1 LSRLKSYLI
10 LLGCGGLI
18 IALDQWTKYLV
29 RSSLDYGQVWMPWEW
44 LAPYLRVVHWNNTG
58 AAFGMFPAAGGLI
71 AVVSVLVVV
80 AILYYFPQVP
90 SDQWL
95 VRLALVLQF
104 GGAIGNLVDR
114 AAYGPV
120 TDFISVGSF
129 PVFNVADS
137 CISVG
142 VALLVAALWVEERK
156 RRIPAEEAAAVAPGR
171 LPEDDRA
178 G

>member
-1 LSRLKSYLI
+1 MYRLKSYLI
-10 LLGCGGLI
+10 LLGFGGLI

-29 RSSLDYGQVWMPWEW
+29 RSSLDYGEVWAPWEW
-44 LAPYLRVVHWNNTG
+44 LAPYARLVHWNNTG
-58 AAFGMFPAAGGLI
+58 AAFGMFPAAGSLI
-71 AVVSVLVVV
+71 AVISVLVVV

-90 SDQWL
+90 SEQWL

-114 AAYGPV
+114 ATYGPV

-156 RRIPAEEAAAVAPGR
+156 QRGGAASTAAAPS
-171 LPEDDRA
+171 LSEDDQA